1 MSSTSYKDQ
10 IYPETDPSR
19 IVAWETVTSVDLLR
33 IYYQQHLGPCFTPIP
48 ILEIERPVFIEMLN
62 GDNAILADV
71 FQFSPELLED
81 IALIFTRSSQDAVKL
96 SMNLESESCG
106 TKIIEYLAGC
116 RTYDL
121 HKRFREHLEI
131 LAERVQ
137 VYHYTWQRDRQ
148 HLEPYGI
155 HRILI
160 PKASQLR
167 LESTRKRI
175 EDARAGDGP
184 APFEEDDDL

>member
-1 MSSTSYKDQ
+1 
-10 IYPETDPSR
+10 
-19 IVAWETVTSVDLLR
+19 
-33 IYYQQHLGPCFTPIP
+33 
-48 ILEIERPVFIEMLN
+48 
-62 GDNAILADV
+62 
-71 FQFSPELLED
+71 
-81 IALIFTRSSQDAVKL
+81 
-96 SMNLESESCG
+96 MNLESDSCG

-116 RTYDL
+116 RTYDF